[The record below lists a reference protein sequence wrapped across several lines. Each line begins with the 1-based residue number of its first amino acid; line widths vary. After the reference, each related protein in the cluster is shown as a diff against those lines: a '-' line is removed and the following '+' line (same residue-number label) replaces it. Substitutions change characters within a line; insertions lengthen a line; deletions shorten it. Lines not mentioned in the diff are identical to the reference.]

1 MKFISEGVLVMFF
14 ITNSIVNLDLVF
26 SVPSEMLYSERLVL
40 VFKKKKTIFDCSR
53 FDYALIIFRLPHC
66 NLEWINVKCLRK
78 CSPCHSTSQNGDGNG
93 CKL

>member
-40 VFKKKKTIFDCSR
+40 VFKKKKKR
-53 FDYALIIFRLPHC
+53 YLIVPVLTMP
-66 NLEWINVKCLRK
+66 L
-78 CSPCHSTSQNGDGNG
+78 
-93 CKL
+93 